1 MNETILS
8 HINKMTYNFISIRD
22 IQNKKILFQRSLSYI
37 YNKKRKD
44 YLDTLIEYNPDRDC
58 VICYETPI
66 ELCNGDNCTHQTCR
80 NCYHILVDSTNKCP
94 TCREILDNTKN
105 INNNPI
111 EQEEE
116 EEDEDFEILH
126 GNNDEPTTDLFNG
139 RRWLNTQTNTIEYY
153 EESNIGVVRTTNVV
167 RDFQNY
173 IVRSSEITD
182 YYIDGCC
189 ASCGIQ
195 RTEEVN
201 EYMKTHNENYIDDHF
216 GGGNI
221 GRWSNFFVRDNIE
234 CFDCFSTYIDMMR
247 SYESSDTRF

>member
-1 MNETILS
+1 MNETILN

-44 YLDTLIEYNPDRDC
+44 YLDNLIEYNPERDC
-58 VICYETPI
+58 IICYETPI
-66 ELCNGDNCTHQTCR
+66 ELCNGDNCIHQTCR
-80 NCYHILVDSTNKCP
+80 NCYLILVDSTNKCP

-105 INNNPI
+105 INNDNPI
-111 EQEEE
+111 EEE
-116 EEDEDFEILH
+116 EELFN
-126 GNNDEPTTDLFNG
+126 GNNDEPTTDLYNG

-153 EESNIGVVRTTNVV
+153 EESIFGIVRTTNVV

-173 IVRSSEITD
+173 IVRSSEIEND
-182 YYIDGCC
+182 INGCC

-201 EYMKTHNENYIDDHF
+201 EYMKTHNENYIDEHF
-216 GGGNI
+216 GNGNVR
-221 GRWSNFFVRDNIE
+221 RWSNFFVRDNYE

-247 SYESSDTRF
+247 SYESTDTRF